1 MEQVLRVLAPDGK
14 LFVQTDNAAYWNY
27 LMQVLPMVMD
37 VQQVLQPWD
46 EDPQGRTRREIIA
59 TQKGLK
65 IYRAFASPMAGFSPE
80 ALKERLLQIPAPV
93 FDARHDKNPKGWT
106 RKGGS
111 HRNRRRGDRRS

>member
-1 MEQVLRVLAPDGK
+1 KACLLLAGVTFMAIMVLAQ
-14 LFVQTDNAAYWNY
+14 F
-27 LMQVLPMVMD
+27 
-37 VQQVLQPWD
+37 
-46 EDPQGRTRREIIA
+46 
-59 TQKGLK
+59 
-65 IYRAFASPMAGFSPE
+65 GFSPE